1 MFKMFGRGE
10 VAKTID
16 TEGLGLSLYASK
28 TIVENHGGKIWA
40 EFLGR
45 DKGTKIT
52 IRIPRAK

>member
-1 MFKMFGRGE
+1 MFGRGE